1 MLPTAQFLALSG
13 DISALFPA
21 WLSIK
26 SRVGRRGGVKRK
38 FQHALAGSLPRT
50 SPSALPALPRT
61 PGPHL
66 QLPPSL
72 EGVLSS
78 WGPLAGAQGLLP
90 SPHSRY
96 CRAGQS
102 EEVPGQFVH
111 SFTYSFIQSHAL
123 GTHPHTWPRCRW
135 YWRHSDE
142 TTLSHGLQS
151 RGVQIRHQ
159 GMNGN
164 LVWSGLA

>member
-111 SFTYSFIQSHAL
+111 SFKVMHWGPTPTPGPGVD
-123 GTHPHTWPRCRW
+123 GTGDIVMRQPCLMGSSPGEYRSVTR
-135 YWRHSDE
+135 E
-142 TTLSHGLQS
+142 
-151 RGVQIRHQ
+151 
-159 GMNGN
+159 
-164 LVWSGLA
+164 